1 MNLNFNVEL
10 QMISI
15 YTYIL
20 NVKILL
26 TWNDLVVCVI
36 LVTIGAH
43 PLDFKHL

>member
-1 MNLNFNVEL
+1 
-10 QMISI
+10 MIYLFRNKI
-15 YTYIL
+15 
-20 NVKILL
+20 NILL